1 MKTEQQYTGVLPITP
16 EQESRLIRLEEL
28 VPSAAGIKLEKI
40 DPTKWRVWPKRDQDG
55 SSSCTYQ
62 ARAKAAG
69 ILRELVTGEF
79 VEYSA
84 ADYNK
89 RSNAPSEGS
98 SPVEAFDNWKTRGVG
113 LEIFEPSQLMADSG
127 IAKTK
132 QTPFEKD
139 VAAISKIDNYVMLPL
154 YDFDAL
160 VSTLAAT
167 KKPIPIG
174 IFGTTKEWSQD
185 VPKIIDKGLTAAKAP
200 VRHEICATPN
210 FGIYNGEEGFTIED
224 SWGSAGIDGKGVRW
238 ITRAFFEKR
247 NYIPGLYPTTF
258 KTFQQLGVVPT
269 RPTIKLTRD
278 LEFGITG
285 ADVRALQEVYRYEG
299 FFPANHAGSELF
311 HNLTE
316 ECTRQF
322 QVRHGIVSSGTPK
335 TTGFGRVGPST
346 RAVINKLYGN

>member
-1 MKTEQQYTGVLPITP
+1 MKTEQQYIGVLPITP
-16 EQESRLIRLEEL
+16 EQEARLYRLEEL
-28 VPSAAGIKLEKI
+28 VPSAAGIKLEKT
-40 DPTKWRVWPKRDQDG
+40 DPSRWRVWPKRDQSD

-69 ILRELVTGEF
+69 ILREYATGEF

-89 RSNAPSEGS
+89 RWNAPSEGS
-98 SPVEAFDNWKTRGVG
+98 SPVEAFDNWKKYGVG
-113 LEIFEPSQLMADSG
+113 LEVFEPSQKLSEAML
-127 IAKTK
+127 AKTK

-139 VAAISKIDNYVMLPL
+139 VAAISKIDSYVMLPL
-154 YDFDAL
+154 YNFDAL

-174 IFGTTKEWSQD
+174 IFVTTKEWSQD
-185 VPKIIDKGLTAAKAP
+185 VPKILDKGLTPAKAP
-200 VRHEICATPN
+200 VRHLVCATPN
-210 FGIYNGEEGFTIED
+210 YGIYNGEEGFTIED
-224 SWGSAGIDGKGVRW
+224 SWGSAGIEGKGIRW
-238 ITRAFFEKR
+238 VTRAFFEKR
-247 NYIPGLYPTTF
+247 NYIQGLYPTTF
-258 KTFQQLGVVPT
+258 KTFEQLGVAPT
-269 RPTIKLTRD
+269 RPKVTLTRD
-278 LEFGITG
+278 LEFGSTG

-299 FFPANHAGSELF
+299 FFPANHPGSELF

-322 QVRHGIVSSGTPK
+322 QVRHKIVSSGTPK